1 MSEASKPLNFY
12 LAGDFQLPM
21 ASNANSSAMGTK
33 ELLVKTTDF
42 NFQTN
47 VFDWLM
53 YMESECQSTEYPRL
67 NYYVTVGTSS

>member
-47 VFDWLM
+47 VFD
-53 YMESECQSTEYPRL
+53 
-67 NYYVTVGTSS
+67 